1 MSTTAPLDR
10 ESLTMLRAGLAD
22 HPSEAQLSGVQP
34 LAPVESPGRG
44 HLRPVLPAAQPRRG
58 RSPLLVAFTAVGI
71 VLAILAAQLGLSIA
85 VSQGAYEVRALE
97 LEQRD
102 LGRVERVLSQN
113 VDKLSSPQNLAENAG
128 KLGMVQN
135 ATPAALRLSDHKVLG
150 SLKARTSAVNAN
162 LVPNAALKGLPVV
175 NAEGLLVSRNS
186 GQAAEAA
193 RATSTA
199 PVAWRGRLPAP
210 DTH

>member
-10 ESLTMLRAGLAD
+10 ESLTLLRAGLAA
-22 HPSEAQLSGVQP
+22 HPSETQP
-34 LAPVESPGRG
+34 LAPLDAPDRA
-44 HLRPVLPAAQPRRG
+44 HLRPVQPAERRRRG
-58 RSPLLVAFTAVGI
+58 RSPLLVALSGVGL

-85 VSQGAYEVRALE
+85 VSKGAYEVRALE

-186 GQAAEAA
+186 GQAAAAA
-193 RATSTA
+193 RATAST